1 MNIRKKVIASSPG
14 VYSTAEFL
22 FDNEQFLAT
31 ASENRGEKAYII
43 DPRTL
48 EYKQLYEGE
57 VGVMNIVQ
65 VPQKKQLLCITKF
78 YPIFQSKETTIC
90 SLTPR
95 DDNVLSTWDK
105 KEIKILPFCHR
116 IGVVTIGK
124 TYYLLACTL
133 CEDKDFQ
140 EDWSKPGSL
149 WIARI
154 PEDPSGTWDFH
165 KVFEGL
171 TKNHGLFIEHDNQVY
186 ISSDNGVM
194 LFDFTIYREGSLLIP
209 ILVSNAPTSDIY
221 IHEYKE
227 RRLIA
232 AIEPFHGDKL
242 NLYQETNNQIELVN
256 SFAISFGHIVWIG
269 LLFEELVLIVGNR
282 GSEKN
287 LEIIN
292 ISDGR
297 RELIDTGVG
306 STQMS
311 VYYEQNSVKI
321 LSANHGSGEI
331 SLYTIKKS

>member
-1 MNIRKKVIASSPG
+1 MNIHKRVLVSSPG

-22 FDNEQFLAT
+22 FDNEQFLAA

-90 SLTPR
+90 SLTPK

-105 KEIKILPFCHR
+105 EEIKILPFCHR
-116 IGVVTIGK
+116 IGVVTTAG
-124 TYYLLACTL
+124 TSYLLACTL

-140 EDWSKPGSL
+140 EDWSKPGAL

-154 PEDPSGTWDFH
+154 PEEPSGTWDFH

-171 TKNHGLFIEHDNQVY
+171 TKNHGLFIEHGNQVY
-186 ISSDNGVM
+186 ISSDSGVM
-194 LFDFTIYREGSLLIP
+194 RFDFTIYREGSLLIP

-221 IHEYKE
+221 IHEDKE

-232 AIEPFHGDKL
+232 AIEPFHGDTL
-242 NLYQETNNQIELVN
+242 SLYQEANNQLELIDSYN
-256 SFAISFGHIVWIG
+256 ISFGHIVWIG
-269 LLFEELVLIVGNR
+269 TLFEELVLIVGNR

-287 LEIIN
+287 LEIIH

-297 RELIDTGVG
+297 RELIDSGVG

-311 VYYEQNSVKI
+311 VYNEQNVVKI
-321 LSANHGSGEI
+321 LSANHNSGEVC
-331 SLYTIKKS
+331 LYTIEES